1 MAGNGLGLSENS
13 PLHTRCAAPAGS
25 SRQRGGGV
33 ERETPVDPGGRPGRT
48 AQGDLDRGGPA
59 CGDVHGAE
67 VRDQADPDELLRRDD
82 HDRGGKRAP
91 CARRERQWV
100 VAHCGSAHG
109 EALAEQRGAPDADEA
124 ADRLRPGAWWTR
136 GSLRPRGP
144 LRPRWPMRAR
154 NTMRASRSLPPCRS
168 RRAWVTL
175 QSLRSGLAPRDCRFA
190 WATAVGRRI
199 DETQLTVG

>member
-1 MAGNGLGLSENS
+1 MAGNGLGFSENR
-13 PLHTRCAAPAGS
+13 PLHTRSAAAARS

-48 AQGDLDRGGPA
+48 AQGDLERGGPV
-59 CGDVHGAE
+59 CSDVHGAE

-91 CARRERQWV
+91 CASRECQCV
-100 VAHCGSAHG
+100 VAHCGSARG

-124 ADRLRPGAWWTR
+124 ADRLRPEAWWTR
-136 GSLRPRGP
+136 GSLRPR
-144 LRPRWPMRAR
+144 WPVRAR
-154 NTMRASRSLPPCRS
+154 NTMRASRSLRPCRS

-175 QSLRSGLAPRDCRFA
+175 QSLRSPLAPRDGRFA

-199 DETQLTVG
+199 DETQLTVGWRV